1 MCYMDAGLRG
11 CEHDGRSLESSNVKS
26 WLRVEYY
33 KHVRRFATETHGGG
47 VLGSNIGSSSGKHDG
62 KVMIDEKRQTA
73 CIFNSVSI
81 LNSWI
86 PISVRA
92 IASSSVA
99 QQYTPKGQV
108 PNPVFCVILAIGH
121 RQTRKIWIFKALGE
135 GGLLLYISP
144 LPCVTS
150 NISFRDLLVIFDCES
165 ILPSP
170 RTVLQHVEHHVN
182 LLFCLCHDAP
192 GMRLISPL

>member
-1 MCYMDAGLRG
+1 MDAGLRD
-11 CEHDGRSLESSNVKS
+11 CEHDGRSLESSIVKS

-33 KHVRRFATETHGGG
+33 KHVRRFATETHWGG

-62 KVMIDEKRQTA
+62 KLMIDEERQTA

-92 IASSSVA
+92 ISSPSVA
-99 QQYTPKGQV
+99 QKSTPKDKV

-121 RQTRKIWIFKALGE
+121 RQAVKSGYLKLWERVAV
-135 GGLLLYISP
+135 Y
-144 LPCVTS
+144 
-150 NISFRDLLVIFDCES
+150 S
-165 ILPSP
+165 ICP
-170 RTVLQHVEHHVN
+170 HHPV
-182 LLFCLCHDAP
+182 
-192 GMRLISPL
+192 